1 MATTARPADAAV
13 AGRLPRHV
21 PLWLRIVGF
30 AALSVLLAVLT
41 WPVESLHGKA
51 DLDGSWQQALHMAAR
66 DGVDWGSRLQFT
78 WGPLG
83 FLGQPRWAYP
93 ATTAAA
99 FAFQL
104 LGRAML
110 CATVL
115 YALRRRWWLAV
126 PVALAVSFLVRVE
139 LPEVLGTLVVVWCL
153 LALGRDRPLPRGA
166 VEAGAAFAVVVL
178 LMKFNSGLVAVGAV
192 ALTAVVVAPSFA
204 TLLRLVVAG
213 VGTFVAC
220 WAGTGNALGDV
231 PAWVHGSVEVA
242 RGYSPAM
249 GIEAGPSSDYPLAFG
264 VVAALA
270 VVLLLATWRDRTLR
284 RLAAFVVVAVLVFL
298 KYKHSFVR
306 HDTVHAHELL
316 TAALLLPIGLV
327 RRRRTDYVAV
337 ALTAAFAVLLGAT
350 AARLYAVS
358 DLAAPRRF
366 AAQAA
371 DVALPSRRAALDAEV
386 RAAYRAF
393 RPVDPALVAMVGNRD
408 VHVDPWD
415 TTVAWAH
422 GLRWDP
428 VPVFQS
434 YSAYT
439 PYLDDRNASAV
450 AAPSGPDVI
459 LRRVPPPAIDS
470 RAPTFDSPAYQV
482 AVVCHYRLAAERGGW
497 QLLERTA
504 NRCGTPVELRA
515 AAVTRGGTVAVPAP
529 RHPDSLVVARFELDL
544 PPDFARR
551 DLLLKAPAVRVELNG
566 VPRRLVPGTAGQ
578 PHLLRASPADEDVPR
593 GQFREVRSVRVVSPE
608 MTWRVRFYEVPFR
621 AR

>member
-1 MATTARPADAAV
+1 MAAV
-13 AGRLPRHV
+13 PPAGDGAAADRLPRYV
-21 PLWLRIVGF
+21 PFWLRVLGF
-30 AALSVLLAVLT
+30 ALLSVVLAVLT
-41 WPVESLHGKA
+41 WPVASLHGKA
-51 DLDGSWQQALHMAAR
+51 DLDGSWQLALHMAAH
-66 DGVDWGSRLQFT
+66 DGVDWGARLQFT

-99 FAFQL
+99 FGFQL
-104 LGRAML
+104 VGRALL
-110 CATVL
+110 CGTVL
-115 YALRRRWWLAV
+115 YALRRRRWLAV
-126 PVALAVSFLVRVE
+126 PVALGVSFLVRVE

-153 LALGRDRPLPRGA
+153 LALGRERPLPRGA
-166 VEAGAAFAVVVL
+166 VEVGTAFAVVVL

-192 ALTAVVVAPSFA
+192 GLTAVVVAPSLL
-204 TLLRLVVAG
+204 TLARLVLAG

-242 RGYSPAM
+242 RGYSSAM
-249 GIEAGPSSDYPLAFG
+249 GIEAGPRSDYPIALG

-270 VVLLLATWRDRTLR
+270 VVLVLATWRDRTLR

-337 ALTAAFAVLLGAT
+337 ALTAAFAVLLGGT

-366 AAQAA
+366 AAQALE
-371 DVALPSRRAALDAEV
+371 VAEGGATLDAEV
-386 RAAYRAF
+386 RAAYHAF
-393 RPVDPALVAMVGNRD
+393 RPVDPALVAIVGDRD

-415 TTVAWAH
+415 TSVAWAH

-439 PYLDDRNASAV
+439 PYLDDRNAAAV
-450 AAPSGPDVI
+450 AAPDGPDVI

-470 RAPTFDSPAYQV
+470 RAPTFDSPAYQL
-482 AVVCHYRLAAERGGW
+482 AVVCHYRLEAERGGW

-504 NRCGTPVELRA
+504 NRCGAPVSLGTVA
-515 AAVTRGGTVAVPAP
+515 APAGGVVAVPAP
-529 RHPDSLVVARFELDL
+529 RDPNSLVVARFDLDL
-544 PPDFARR
+544 PDDFGRR
-551 DLLLKAPAVRVELNG
+551 DLLLKAAAVGIELNG

-593 GQFREVRSVRVVSPE
+593 GKFREVRSVRVVSPE

-621 AR
+621 A